1 MSGMPDYFKPYAE
14 RYAKDI
20 REHEKIVAEMVELIG
35 RSIAINTMPKLSAL
49 PTGAEEL
56 ERRRQALFDLYRF
69 VEQNYASALVSGVLF
84 AIEINCRER
93 WWKSDAAM
101 VAEDQ
106 KLFEKGYRS
115 LYHALHDYINTTLK
129 SMNTL
134 YEVNDNSGNLIHI
147 WEADSARYTELW
159 ELQYG
164 RPFNDDLVEACQWE
178 EFLQGAL
185 TICATDVRDALTVFS
200 QNYKSYEWL
209 VLLYAP
215 LTGEVPQNAGERLNA
230 YEEYCRKNPAD
241 YS

>member
-1 MSGMPDYFKPYAE
+1 MLEFFKANVRVE
-14 RYAKDI
+14 RYEKNI

-35 RSIAINTMPKLSAL
+35 RSIAINTMPKLSML

-84 AIEINCRER
+84 EAECKKRRQEQLD
-93 WWKSDAAM
+93 DAESLAAANQRQFM
-101 VAEDQ
+101 NE
-106 KLFEKGYRS
+106 YRY
-115 LYHALHDYINTTLK
+115 LYRALHDYIDGEIKNI
-129 SMNTL
+129 NTL

-147 WEADSARYTELW
+147 WEVDSARYTELW

-215 LTGEVPQNAGERLNA
+215 LTGEVPQNASERLDA
-230 YEEYCRKNPAD
+230 YKEYCRKNPAD